1 MQKSR
6 SCASFFSLAS
16 FHEINAPT
24 DIFYGLNAVR
34 LLSVIA
40 LLLVFSSSIV
50 VMVKNVQA
58 FNEFQATMGSDEAD
72 DMEDCDYIECVF
84 LSVDNDWVVANYNTS
99 QWKHDPQPGSRRI
112 LGYSLVASDH
122 LSDHRTY

>member
-1 MQKSR
+1 MR
-6 SCASFFSLAS
+6 LMP
-16 FHEINAPT
+16 PT

-84 LSVDNDWVVANYNTS
+84 LSLDNN
-99 QWKHDPQPGSRRI
+99 
-112 LGYSLVASDH
+112 
-122 LSDHRTY
+122 